1 MECRK
6 IKSRVIGTINQNNL
20 PIYVINAADEIKLSC
35 NMTLHQRGI
44 TVSLETYQ
52 IYLIKLFI
60 RLFYVLD
67 YV

>member
-1 MECRK
+1 M
-6 IKSRVIGTINQNNL
+6 KSRVIGTINQNNL

-35 NMTLHQRGI
+35 NMILHQRGI

>member
-1 MECRK
+1 M
-6 IKSRVIGTINQNNL
+6 KSRVIGTINQNNL

-52 IYLIKLFI
+52 IYLIKLFL

>member
-1 MECRK
+1 M
-6 IKSRVIGTINQNNL
+6 KSRVIGTINQNNL